1 MELDQQLP
9 IPLRDFV
16 QVNLSD
22 EKEHQ
27 DDRFDFNHGCIW
39 PKVGVWNCIFRG
51 NGGYFCGWFTWW
63 RYFPGIHTLCASRRI
78 QTIIVTSQQKR
89 FIFRTWLIT
98 KCFSKSVLWNWTGS
112 QPHSLCKPLHLLRED
127 WLKVE
132 TIRIMCSLRAHDSD
146 CLYIINIIS
155 AFLEKM
161 GMGSGGAC
169 AKIQISW
176 WGLAAWRTLNL
187 VLQISCVGDQNLY
200 PRQIVGSSRPLG
212 VSGWLVEPKSK
223 YHHGC
228 KRCKPQI
235 RAFPPTDW
243 GPLVEGGSWGNRTM
257 RGYLKGCLE
266 SKSHKSSNESI
277 RHYGEVLSQVRAK
290 LVSQC
295 GLPGLF

>member
-161 GMGSGGAC
+161 GMGSG
-169 AKIQISW
+169 
-176 WGLAAWRTLNL
+176 
-187 VLQISCVGDQNLY
+187 
-200 PRQIVGSSRPLG
+200 
-212 VSGWLVEPKSK
+212 EPVQKSK
-223 YHHGC
+223 
-228 KRCKPQI
+228 
-235 RAFPPTDW
+235 
-243 GPLVEGGSWGNRTM
+243 
-257 RGYLKGCLE
+257 
-266 SKSHKSSNESI
+266 
-277 RHYGEVLSQVRAK
+277 
-290 LVSQC
+290 
-295 GLPGLF
+295 